1 MAAFDLKSGPHEAYI
16 DLQIAAYWELE
27 RNGTTEGLEF
37 DELNHTFT
45 ANGQTLPS
53 VTQVLRAN
61 RMTPEFY
68 TRIDPWYLERGKLIH
83 LATEFYDKGTLD
95 EDELDSTLLPYLNA
109 YKQFRAD
116 YRGQITGIEKK
127 MWHPQLGYAGIID
140 RTITGRICYSLHLK
154 PGKQVPYKLVEVTN
168 IRSHFNYFLSA
179 LNLIQWKQLN
189 LKGENHG

>member
-1 MAAFDLKSGPHEAYI
+1 MGVFDLKSGPHEAYI

-61 RMTPEFY
+61 GMTPEFY

-83 LATEFYDKGTLD
+83 LATEYDDRGTLD
-95 EDELDSTLLPYLNA
+95 EDTVDEVVRPYLDA
-109 YKQFRAD
+109 YRTFRAD
-116 YRGQITGIEKK
+116 FRGKITGIEKR

-140 RTITGRICYSLHLK
+140 RTITGHICYSLHLK
-154 PGKQVPYKLVEVTN
+154 PGKQVPYKLVEVKDV
-168 IRSHFNYFLSA
+168 RGCFNFFLSA
-179 LNLIQWKQLN
+179 LNVVKWREQNMKEDKI
-189 LKGENHG
+189 

>member
-1 MAAFDLKSGPHEAYI
+1 MGVFDLKSGPHEAYI

-61 RMTPEFY
+61 GMTPEFY

-83 LATEFYDKGTLD
+83 LATEYDDRGTLD
-95 EDELDSTLLPYLNA
+95 EDTVDEVVRPYLDA
-109 YKQFRAD
+109 YRTFRAD
-116 YRGQITGIEKK
+116 YRGQITGIEKR

-154 PGKQVPYKLVEVTN
+154 PGKQVPYKLIEVKDV
-168 IRSHFNYFLSA
+168 RGCFNFFLSA
-179 LNLIQWKQLN
+179 LNVVKWREQNMKEDKI
-189 LKGENHG
+189 